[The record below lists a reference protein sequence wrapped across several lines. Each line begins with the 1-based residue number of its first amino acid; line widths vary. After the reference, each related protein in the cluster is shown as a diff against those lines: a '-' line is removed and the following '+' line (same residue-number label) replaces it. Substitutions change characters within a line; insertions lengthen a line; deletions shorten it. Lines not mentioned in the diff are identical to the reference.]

1 MLITYL
7 LCYFIIYH
15 IQILTLL
22 LTCGGLNC
30 QSLEFISVKYSY
42 QKFLACLPRDLY
54 FKNSQQREP
63 VSYVSVGETE
73 ACPMVFIAVSDY
85 ALRAAAYHTFDI
97 CSHISAQVNQTSSS
111 PKIFEHAQNYKYINR
126 CLSQTLQY
134 FCHEKNIHLHMKHH
148 TYEIGKF
155 MQPHKPLPFYF
166 RRFCFSSFSGSI
178 PLACI
183 FSKLFY
189 LIDFF

>member
-134 FCHEKNIHLHMKHH
+134 FCHEKKTYICIWNIIHMKLENLCSPTNHFH
-148 TYEIGKF
+148 FTLDVF
-155 MQPHKPLPFYF
+155 VFLLF
-166 RRFCFSSFSGSI
+166 RGVFR
-178 PLACI
+178 
-183 FSKLFY
+183 
-189 LIDFF
+189 